1 MWDLFSLVM
10 KPRSPSAAAL
20 ALLILTAFIA
30 SLSAA
35 ENAKPAAS
43 TTTTGNFASML
54 SATGLTQ
61 DQFLSGL
68 KTGLGAAVDMASGD
82 TSKAGAFQM
91 NVPSSMAKLESMLK
105 AANQSGAL
113 DGFKASLN
121 ASASSV
127 APQATAALKDAIG
140 SLSVTDAA
148 AVSASTPDAAT
159 KMLRKVSEPALRTKL
174 MPLVSQAIAANG
186 TASKAKGLAA
196 KAGPMAAMMG
206 VPGVGDLE
214 GYVFTQMLD
223 TTFGYVAKGEAA
235 IRANPAMLK
244 DATAAAVFGGAKK

>member
-1 MWDLFSLVM
+1 M
-10 KPRSPSAAAL
+10 KLRSPSVASL
-20 ALLILTAFIA
+20 VLLILAAFA
-30 SLSAA
+30 APLSAVEA
-35 ENAKPAAS
+35 VKPAAAP
-43 TTTTGNFASML
+43 TTTGSSFASML

-82 TSKAGAFQM
+82 TAKAGAFQM

-121 ASASSV
+121 SSASAV
-127 APQATAALKDAIG
+127 APQATAALKNVIG

-148 AVSASTPDAAT
+148 ALSGGGSDAAT
-159 KMLRKVSEPALRTKL
+159 QMLRKVSEPALRTKL
-174 MPLVSQAIAANG
+174 LPLVSQAIAANG
-186 TASKAKGLAA
+186 TASKAKTMAA

-206 VPGVGDLE
+206 VPGAADLE
-214 GYVFTQMLD
+214 NYVFTQVLD

-235 IRANPAMLK
+235 IRANPSMLK
-244 DATAAAVFGGAKK
+244 DKNAAAVFKSAAPAAK